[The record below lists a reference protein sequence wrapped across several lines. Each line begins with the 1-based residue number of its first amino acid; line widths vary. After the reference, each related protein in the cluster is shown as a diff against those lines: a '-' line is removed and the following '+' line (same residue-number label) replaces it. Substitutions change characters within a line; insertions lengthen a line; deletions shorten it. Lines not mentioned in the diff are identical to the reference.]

1 MKNKSRFDRNF
12 TTLMLGV
19 AVIGIVIGITGHF
32 LE

>member
-1 MKNKSRFDRNF
+1 MKHKSRFDKNF

-19 AVIGIVIGITGHF
+19 AVIGIVIGITGCF